1 MSTPQTFAVTV
12 PHSTSQLALGR
23 CACPDG
29 ASLTTV
35 GSVLVDAAGT
45 LTVQS
50 DGTFTAQTNATMSWL
65 SQAKTEAHTSAGFQI
80 YAGGGTS
87 PGACGAGMPAASPGA
102 TKPAETTEKAVN
114 VGLAAASL
122 GRNVVDA
129 RAALA
134 DKSATVA
141 MRAAGVAVQALDAAK
156 NIGEAGKELGSDKA
170 GVAAPYAE
178 TASGV
183 VAAGAAIASGDLA
196 GGLGALATIAS
207 GVAGAAAGPTDI
219 EERAVNEIK
228 MVAGTMITA
237 SAGIGFD
244 YKTLNK
250 FSVTAGAL
258 TSFTTTVWGAFC
270 LLKFEVKAIGA
281 VKMKTAK
288 VEVKAK
294 KAATLDA
301 KAKLTFDSPLIDYD
315 SKLEVTK
322 TLNVTQKTTVHSL
335 EVKNAKKSTIDGNL
349 TVTKNMKIHQ
359 DMLVEKNL
367 DAKKDVKV
375 SKKTKAKG
383 AASVGGKTKVS

>member
-80 YAGGGTS
+80 YAGGGTA

-129 RAALA
+129 LGA
-134 DKSATVA
+134 DN
-141 MRAAGVAVQALDAAK
+141 AAGVAVQALDGLK
-156 NIGEAGKELGSDKA
+156 NLGEAGKDLGSDKA
-170 GVAAPYAE
+170 GVTAPYTEA
-178 TASGV
+178 ASGV
-183 VAAGAAIASGDLA
+183 VGVGAAIASGDLA
-196 GGLGALATIAS
+196 GGIGALATIAS

-301 KAKLTFDSPLIDYD
+301 KAKLTFNSPFIDYE

-383 AASVGGKTKVS
+383 AASVSGNTKVS

>member
-80 YAGGGTS
+80 YAGGGTA
-87 PGACGAGMPAASPGA
+87 PGACGSGMPAASPGA
-102 TKPAETTEKAVN
+102 SKPAETTEKAVN
-114 VGLAAASL
+114 VGLSAASL
-122 GRNVVDA
+122 GRNVATGADA
-129 RAALA
+129 VKAG
-134 DKSATVA
+134 DI
-141 MRAAGVAVQALDAAK
+141 AGVAVQGYDALK
-156 NIGEAGKELGSDKA
+156 NVAEAGATLGSS
-170 GVAAPYAE
+170 
-178 TASGV
+178 T
-183 VAAGAAIASGDLA
+183 AAGAAPAMEMISGIASLGSGDLA
-196 GGLGALATIAS
+196 GVAYGVSTMAS
-207 GVAGAAAGPTDI
+207 AAAGAGGGGTDI

-237 SAGIGFD
+237 SAGVGFD

-250 FSVTAGAL
+250 FGVTAGAL
-258 TSFTTTVWGAFC
+258 TSFTTTLWSAFC

-281 VKMKTAK
+281 VKMKTAVVK
-288 VEVKAK
+288 VDAS

-301 KAKLTFDSPLIDYD
+301 KAKLTFNSPFIDYV

-383 AASVGGKTKVS
+383 AASVSGKTKVA

>member
-1 MSTPQTFAVTV
+1 MTTPQTFAITV
-12 PHSTSQLALGR
+12 PHSSSQLALGR

-50 DGTFTAQTNATMSWL
+50 DGTFLAQTNAAMSWL
-65 SQAKTEAHTSAGFQI
+65 STAKTEAHTSAGFQI
-80 YAGGGTS
+80 YAGGGTA

-102 TKPAETTEKAVN
+102 SKPAETTEKAVN
-114 VGLAAASL
+114 VGIAAASL
-122 GRNVVDA
+122 GRNASDA
-129 RAALA
+129 SGASALGKAAQ
-134 DKSATVA
+134 
-141 MRAAGVAVQALDAAK
+141 GLDALK
-156 NIGEAGKELGSDKA
+156 SVGEISKELGGPGETAAPVMEGLSGVA
-170 GVAAPYAE
+170 GVVEGLATGDLAGALGGAA
-178 TASGV
+178 T
-183 VAAGAAIASGDLA
+183 VAAGAL
-196 GGLGALATIAS
+196 
-207 GVAGAAAGPTDI
+207 GVAGGAAGSDL

-228 MVAGTMITA
+228 MVAGTMITG
-237 SAGIGFD
+237 SAGLGFE

-250 FSVTAGAL
+250 FAVTAGAL

-281 VKMKTAK
+281 VKAKTAR

-301 KAKLTFDSPLIDYD
+301 KAKLTFNSPLIDYE

-322 TLNVTQKTTVHSL
+322 TLNITQKTTVNSL

-349 TVTKNMKIHQ
+349 TVEKNMKVHQ
-359 DMLVEKNL
+359 DLTVEKNL
-367 DAKKDVKV
+367 DAKKNAKV
-375 SKKTKAKG
+375 SKKTKGKG
-383 AASVGGKTKVS
+383 DASVGGNTRVA

>member
-1 MSTPQTFAVTV
+1 MSTPQTFAITV
-12 PHSTSQLALGR
+12 PHASSQLALGR

-45 LTVQS
+45 LTAQS
-50 DGTFTAQTNATMSWL
+50 DGAFLAQTNATMSWL
-65 SQAKTEAHTSAGFQI
+65 SSVKTEAHTSAGFQI
-80 YAGGGTS
+80 YAGGGTA
-87 PGACGAGMPAASPGA
+87 PGACGAGSPASSPGA

-129 RAALA
+129 FGA
-134 DKSATVA
+134 DN
-141 MRAAGVAVQALDAAK
+141 AAGVAVQALDGLK

-170 GVAAPYAE
+170 GTAAPYAE
-178 TASGV
+178 TASGAVGV
-183 VAAGAAIASGDLA
+183 VAAIASGDIA
-196 GGLGALATIAS
+196 GGLGALATVAS
-207 GVAGAAAGPTDI
+207 GVAGIAGGSADI
-219 EERAVNEIK
+219 EERAVSEIK

-270 LLKFEVKAIGA
+270 LLKFEVKAIAA
-281 VKMKTAK
+281 VKAKTAK

-294 KAATLDA
+294 KSATLDA
-301 KAKLTFDSPLIDYD
+301 KAQLTFNSPIIDYV

-322 TLNVTQKTTVHSL
+322 TLNVTQKTTVQSL
-335 EVKNAKKSTIDGNL
+335 EVKNTKKSTINGNL
-349 TVTKNMKIHQ
+349 TVDKDMKIHQ
-359 DMLVEKNL
+359 DLTVVKDL
-367 DAKKDVKV
+367 DAKKDAKV
-375 SKKTKAKG
+375 QKKTKGKG
-383 AASVGGKTKVS
+383 PASVGGTTKMA

>member
-122 GRNVVDA
+122 GRNVIDG
-129 RAALA
+129 LGA
-134 DKSATVA
+134 DN
-141 MRAAGVAVQALDAAK
+141 AAGVAVQVLDAAK
-156 NIGEAGKELGSDKA
+156 NIGEAGKDLGSDKA
-170 GVAAPYAE
+170 GVTAPYTE

-183 VAAGAAIASGDLA
+183 VGVGAAIASGDIA
-196 GGLGALATIAS
+196 GGLGALATVAS

-301 KAKLTFDSPLIDYD
+301 KAKLTFNSPFIDYE
-315 SKLEVTK
+315 SKLEVTG

-335 EVKNAKKSTIDGNL
+335 EVKNAKKSTIEGNL

-359 DMLVEKNL
+359 DLLVEKNL

>member
-80 YAGGGTS
+80 YAGGGTA
-87 PGACGAGMPAASPGA
+87 PGACGSGMPAASPGA

-129 RAALA
+129 LGA
-134 DKSATVA
+134 DN
-141 MRAAGVAVQALDAAK
+141 AAGVAVQVLDAAK
-156 NIGEAGKELGSDKA
+156 NIGEAGKDLGSDKA

-178 TASGV
+178 TASGLV
-183 VAAGAAIASGDLA
+183 GVGAAIASGDLA
-196 GGLGALATIAS
+196 GGLGALATVAS

-301 KAKLTFDSPLIDYD
+301 KAKLTFDSPFIDYE

-383 AASVGGKTKVS
+383 AASVSGKTKVS